1 MSDGEAAGG
10 FLRRAPF
17 PKRLL
22 KLTSLVTFL
31 FSDKKVTLRTKQI
44 CKKTYTL
51 LINMSMKR
59 TKLDNW
65 ICELEALPELTRE
78 GLESLQLRRLNET
91 LARVKARD
99 GFYRDYPEKLDS
111 LEDLQK
117 LPFTRAEDLSV
128 HPGKFLLTS
137 QSEVSRVISGA
148 TSGTTGPAKR
158 VFYTEKDTEQ
168 TIGLFTAGISE
179 MLAAGEKCF
188 IAFPFTGPFGLG
200 DLIAQAVERLGGIPI
215 RAGFGQTFGEMLDL
229 LKETQPETYIG
240 FPVTLLSLIR
250 LCREAFPIHRALVSG
265 DACPKGVMEELEMA
279 LGNRLYP
286 HYGSRE
292 CGLGGAVTCSAF
304 EGMHLRENHIIPE
317 IIDGQGN
324 VLSDGEFGEL
334 VLTTIGADAMPLI
347 RYRTGDYTR
356 ILPPCKCGGITKRLD
371 TVSRREGKLSME
383 ELDSRLFR
391 IQGVVD
397 YKASFDG
404 RLIIEARTLCNDV
417 QMQIFDTA
425 KALYPDLQME
435 VHTAS
440 CLHSDR
446 PMYLGKRHIVQL

>member
-1 MSDGEAAGG
+1 
-10 FLRRAPF
+10 
-17 PKRLL
+17 
-22 KLTSLVTFL
+22 
-31 FSDKKVTLRTKQI
+31 
-44 CKKTYTL
+44 
-51 LINMSMKR
+51 MKR
-59 TKLDNW
+59 TNLDTW
-65 ICELEALPELTRE
+65 IEITEGISYLTRE
-78 GLESLQLRRLNET
+78 NLEQLQLHRLNEM
-91 LARVKARD
+91 LKRLKDRG
-99 GFYRDYPEKLDS
+99 GFYKDCPEKLNS
-111 LEDLQK
+111 LAGLRN
-117 LPFTRAEDLSV
+117 LPFTTAEDLSS

-158 VFYTEKDTEQ
+158 VFYTEKDTQQ
-168 TIGLFTAGISE
+168 TIGLFAAGISE

-229 LKETQPETYIG
+229 LKETRPETYIG

-250 LCREAFPIHRALVSG
+250 LCGEKFPINRALVSG
-265 DACPKGVMEELEMA
+265 DACPAGVMEELEIA
-279 LGNRLYP
+279 LGTKLYP

-324 VLSDGEFGEL
+324 VLPDGEFGEL

-347 RYRTGDYTR
+347 RYRTGDFTR

-371 TVSRREGKLSME
+371 TVSRREGELSIE
-383 ELDSRLFR
+383 ELDSQLFQ
-391 IQGVVD
+391 IPGLAD
-397 YKASFDG
+397 YRASFDG
-404 RLIIEARTLCNDV
+404 RLIIEARTLCEGL
-417 QMQIFDTA
+417 QLRILGAA

-435 VHTAS
+435 VHTSS

-446 PMYLGKRHIVQL
+446 PMYLGKRHIVRL

>member
-1 MSDGEAAGG
+1 
-10 FLRRAPF
+10 
-17 PKRLL
+17 
-22 KLTSLVTFL
+22 
-31 FSDKKVTLRTKQI
+31 
-44 CKKTYTL
+44 
-51 LINMSMKR
+51 MKR
-59 TKLDNW
+59 TNLDTW
-65 ICELEALPELTRE
+65 IETIEGIPHLTRE
-78 GLESLQLRRLNET
+78 NLEQLQLQRLNEM
-91 LARVKARD
+91 LKRLKDRG
-99 GFYRDYPEKLDS
+99 GFYKDYPEKLDS
-111 LEDLQK
+111 LTDLRN
-117 LPFTRAEDLSV
+117 LPLTTAEDLSA

-215 RAGFGQTFGEMLDL
+215 RAGFGQTWGEMLAL

-240 FPVTLLSLIR
+240 FPVTLLSLAR
-250 LCREAFPIHRALVSG
+250 LYGKDFPVKRALVSG
-265 DACPKGVMEELEMA
+265 DACPAGVMEELEKA
-279 LGNRLYP
+279 LGSKLYP

-292 CGLGGAVTCSAF
+292 CGLGGAVTCPAF

-317 IIDGQGN
+317 IIDEQGN
-324 VLSDGEFGEL
+324 VLPDGEYGEL

-347 RYRTGDYTR
+347 RYRTGDITR
-356 ILPPCKCGGITKRLD
+356 ILPPCKCGGVTKRLD
-371 TVSRREGKLSME
+371 TVSRREGELSIE
-383 ELDSRLFR
+383 ELDSQLFR
-391 IQGVVD
+391 IPGLAD
-397 YKASFDG
+397 YRASFDG
-404 RLIIEARTLCNDV
+404 RLIIEARTLSEGL
-417 QMQIFDTA
+417 QMQILGAA
-425 KALYPDLQME
+425 KALYPNLQME

-446 PMYLGKRHIVQL
+446 PMYLGKRHIVKA